1 MGASVSVRNQ
11 TPYIWHYEVIGDG
24 GGSGTLYSGGSVEN
38 KLNSRWIHNY
48 LKLRYGPHSW
58 NSFSYEFNSNKGNGD
73 ITFTIIETSNR
84 SYIQLLCSTENNSPT
99 CPNYGKQ
106 EEDRI
111 RQQQEEMER
120 RRQEEQR
127 RQQQEE
133 RRRQEQL
140 ERERRIQQEIER
152 ESELSGKKVSMG
164 KEKLRQKLS
173 LKAQQFNHQR
183 TQVLHQT
190 IEDDAAA
197 IQRDEPADLTI
208 KFDEL
213 LEKYEIT
220 EDRQDDKQ
228 EERLENRMKSLLN
241 ELTLRYFG
249 EPQQAIWCQ
258 LTIDRAISEGQHS
271 LTEKFSILTAVT
283 ELTLANKVYLPD
295 LDQKYDFLICL
306 LQHLYST
313 NPTLAQQ
320 LLLSILTMFPEVS
333 EKNKL
338 LLRQILFNM
347 IWAPSE
353 ILLFLQGVLGKDQEL
368 VTSILHTVRTNKLDL
383 LTTLS
388 ALKENEPVKYL
399 QLYAETE
406 RDKDANTIVNEMRNE
421 KYPDKLLSIMEE
433 ILGFMTEELPKHAKE
448 DLNPVTIDETKQMI
462 KSLDLTNPD
471 LAVLKVILLRM
482 SIAVQDCSTIYFQE
496 GKNIEGYFPCI
507 NPQESLLTAEKIE
520 GYFPRLTQLASL
532 LMLLLP
538 QLTGEK
544 GILLE
549 IGTGEG
555 KSCILAM
562 FATIQAI
569 RGINIDI
576 VTSSPVLARRDQ
588 EEWKKLY
595 DMFGV
600 TSSVVPPPQIEGS
613 SPESRDSKL
622 QEAYK
627 KQLVYGTVGSF
638 AADAL
643 RQEFEKDTT
652 RGERTF
658 DMVIVDEVDYMTL
671 DNGVQVTFL
680 SHEASGLRHLDQVLA
695 SIWSMVS
702 ICQPIEMEDTG
713 EIEWAT
719 GIQHFHKAAKVAVI
733 GSETSEKFSEFD
745 ILATGVQLG
754 IFSGEEFN
762 TFMQVLEKNEKD
774 NTMENREI
782 VDTFMAKVG
791 VAQQCDLLTI
801 LESAL
806 ENTVAI
812 DCYTVTNNKATLVE
826 KKTLDH
832 NPDILDIKM
841 LLLENGR
848 ASEILPEDKLIKATV
863 SELKSKITYSDNTQL
878 KLDVLVIPSFLEKYL
893 EDRLPVFVQ
902 NALKAI
908 MMTQGREYMIDQ
920 VLEDVSDKHLYHA
933 IIPVDF
939 QASGVLEKNKRWG
952 DGLQQFL
959 EIKHHLAITPLSNV
973 TNYLSNFHYFKRY
986 LKGNGLF
993 GVSGTLGGNADKD
1006 FLARHYETN
1015 SYTIPAHRHKKDVE
1029 LPAIQVSGKAQWM
1042 DILCKTAW
1050 RVADGGQVVL
1060 VVCED
1065 VKTANELQNKMLRDN
1080 PHPPITLYTI
1090 SEKHNIETTKFIGG
1104 HIIIATNLGGR
1115 GTDIK
1120 VDKDVNLCGGL
1131 FVLLTHYPGSRRVE
1145 KQVFGR
1151 TGRKGNPGMVQM
1163 IVCEDKLAPAYQ
1175 GQPVEIMRQLRE
1187 DYEVERIKDM
1197 ETDELL
1203 EIKMK
1208 EDLFETFCQFL
1219 ERFDSNFT
1227 KQEKE
1232 DLSGMKQNDV
1242 PQCFTDRGKKFD
1254 YNPALNAL
1262 KETWALWLTLHEEHI
1277 NRHED
1282 IDVLK
1287 ADLLEHLTNR
1297 RNMLLNG
1304 KSLNFY
1310 DHIKQAIGRTDL
1322 HCRNKNKCDYGAKSY
1337 WKDVE
1342 DCDPFYGAVAL
1353 YNQAFITINLAKGDY
1368 KAEARSLLE
1377 KAETKIDVYLSE
1389 TTNTMVSF
1397 QMATRGNF
1405 EPHHEGE
1412 PNFLKQID
1420 SRMSIYKA
1428 WIHNITLAVN
1438 KLKELQDKETA
1449 ITEESSVF
1457 SLSENQEYI
1466 TANEFTAMYENG
1478 LFIVFEVK
1486 KKPEFCFDALICF
1499 FIGMCQVIIGILICG
1514 LSFGAATNIGI
1525 SLISEGVSDMIEG
1538 ITGMITG
1545 TFDWASWAISKSIS
1559 IGMSLLSA
1567 GFSVLK
1573 KVAKSA
1579 YHATKGLLNGTK
1591 TLSSVAKDVIG
1602 AGKHAFKSIKGAVK
1616 AVSTGVLKSS
1626 TANIKTALKHATKYA
1641 VQEAAKQGIETALNY
1656 TIDTGI
1662 QAVFKE
1668 ILKDGFKI
1676 SVSSTV
1682 NQNAK
1687 LGNCLTEYIASAVP
1701 KGALQNSSNYK
1712 IDPKL
1717 EQQMKDLVQIMT
1729 KDQIPE
1735 LMNDDTTSK
1744 VSDVISRLSEVSKKG
1759 LELVENSEKNKLVK
1773 GIKISLKIAEH
1784 STNLAKMVQSIPT
1797 EHVINDIFVLN
1808 LVKTIEDQ
1816 QQYLGK
1822 YDQIGRHGLPDVIRL
1837 KNEFLFSISESVSEA
1852 FIDACS
1858 GHMSSFV
1865 NGYFKKKFNGATG
1878 KVVNNVI
1885 GRYKTEA
1892 FFKDLQHK
1900 HDMKT
1905 ASQTTGKASSE
1916 TETKELLDYAE
1927 KISDVNRPA
1936 SVLDIYVLTNSDL
1949 LQGKGIHLTVLD
1961 QHGITLSEESY
1972 PGTNRSAGQITLRL
1986 TKEPQ
1991 KTDSEKGII
2000 SKVKDR
2006 IKGVQN
2012 LYSGHFDL
2020 IQDGKVITV
2029 HSKNQNSFYTAM
2041 AQATMSNKTS
2051 DEINNEAVNLRN
2063 NVKDQIKNN
2072 LPAHYQMV
2080 QSQRAYDALVNNCG
2094 KYTIVG
2100 GSTTD
2105 REIHVEYE
2113 KNINPMKKACYG
2125 STGLTEYKIAKIY
2138 HLALVG
2144 PYKRVKYTSLF
2155 SHDMEDRGIVEA
2167 DQIPPKDSLKLARD
2181 HPQIEN
2187 LRQKNPKLYDM
2198 INSIESDPNGMNLLA
2213 MRVLKQHHRDA
2224 LTTGSSKESDNCRKL
2239 LADTLVN
2246 GDAEKSLKLSFIM
2259 AHPVASNQLLHNAGN
2274 PLSLGSNANFMSTE
2288 GTVSYYKAG
2297 FNQMLNQHNEKGII
2311 DQNQLERLKS
2321 WVADDKY
2328 LDLNTPEYTDVLKA
2342 IECKNLP

>member
-1 MGASVSVRNQ
+1 MGASVSIRNQ
-11 TPYIWHYEVIGDG
+11 TPYTWYYELLGDG
-24 GGSGTLYSGGSVEN
+24 GGSGRLKARSNVQIY
-38 KLNSRWIHNY
+38 LNVRWIHNY
-48 LKLRYGPHSW
+48 LKLKYDTHSW
-58 NSFSYEFNSNKGNGD
+58 NSFSYQFNSNKGNGD
-73 ITFTIIETSNR
+73 ITFTIIETSDR
-84 SYIQLLCSTENNSPT
+84 SYIQLLCSAESGAPS
-99 CPNYGKQ
+99 CVNYGKQ

-133 RRRQEQL
+133 MRRQEQL
-140 ERERRIQQEIER
+140 ERERRIQQEIEK
-152 ESELSGKKVSMG
+152 ESELSGNKVSKG

-183 TQVLHQT
+183 TQVLHQM

-197 IQRDEPADLTI
+197 VRRDEPAELKS
-208 KFDEL
+208 KFEEL
-213 LEKYEIT
+213 LQQFEIT
-220 EDRQDDKQ
+220 EDKDMQEDK
-228 EERLENRMKSLLN
+228 LENRMKNLRN
-241 ELTLRYFG
+241 ELILQYFG
-249 EPQQAIWCQ
+249 EPQQAIWFQ
-258 LTIDRAISEGQHS
+258 LTIDRAISKGEHS
-271 LTEKFSILTAVT
+271 LTEWFSILTALA
-283 ELTLANKVYLPD
+283 ELTLTNDSGNGKVYQPD
-295 LDQKYDFLICL
+295 LDQKYDFFIRL
-306 LQHLYST
+306 LEHLYST
-313 NPTLAQQ
+313 NPTLIQQ
-320 LLLSILTMFPEVS
+320 LALSILKDFPEVS
-333 EKNKL
+333 DKNKCL
-338 LLRQILFNM
+338 LSQILFNM

-388 ALKENEPVKYL
+388 ALKGNEPVKYL

-406 RDKDANTIVNEMRNE
+406 RDKDANNIVNEMRNE

-448 DLNPVTIDETKQMI
+448 DLNQVTIDETKQMI

-482 SIAVQDCSTIYFQE
+482 SIAVQDCSTIYFQD

-507 NPQESLLTAEKIE
+507 KPQESLLTAKKIE

-588 EEWKKLY
+588 EGWKTFY

-702 ICQPIEMEDTG
+702 MCQPIEMEDTG

-774 NTMENREI
+774 NTTENKEI

-801 LESAL
+801 LETAL

-826 KKTLDH
+826 KNFLDH

-848 ASEILPEDKLIKATV
+848 ASEIMPEEKLIKATV
-863 SELKSKITYSDNTQL
+863 SELKTKIKYSGKSEPSQSQKSDF
-878 KLDVLVIPSFLEKYL
+878 LVIPSFLEKYL

-920 VLEDVSDKHLYHA
+920 ALENVTDKQLYHA

-959 EIKHHLAITPLSNV
+959 EMKHQLAITPLSNV

-993 GVSGTLGGNADKD
+993 GVSGTLGGDADKD

-1015 SYTIPAHRHKKDVE
+1015 SYTIPAHRHKKVVE

-1065 VKTANELQNKMLRDN
+1065 VKTANELQNKMSRDN

-1203 EIKMK
+1203 EINIK
-1208 EDLFETFCQFL
+1208 EELFETFCTFL
-1219 ERFDSNFT
+1219 EEFDCKEFT
-1227 KQEKE
+1227 KDEKRE
-1232 DLSGMKQNDV
+1232 LSGINKNNV
-1242 PQCFTDRGKKFD
+1242 PKCFVDRSKKFD
-1254 YNPALNAL
+1254 YQPALNAL
-1262 KETWALWLTLHEEHI
+1262 KETWALWLTVHEEHI

-1282 IDVLK
+1282 INVLK

-1297 RNMLLNG
+1297 SKMLLKG

-1310 DHIKQAIGRTDL
+1310 DHIKQALGRTDL
-1322 HCRNKNKCDYGAKSY
+1322 HCRNKNNCDYGAKSY

-1368 KAEARSLLE
+1368 KAEARGLLE
-1377 KAETKIDVYLSE
+1377 KAKTKIDVYLLE

-1412 PNFLKQID
+1412 RNFLKQID

-1438 KLKELQDKETA
+1438 KLKELQDKGTA

-1457 SLSENQEYI
+1457 SLSENQDYI
-1466 TANEFTAMYENG
+1466 TANELIALHENG

-1499 FIGMCQVIIGILICG
+1499 FIGMCQVVIGILVCA
-1514 LSFGAATNIGI
+1514 LSFGAATNIGM

-1538 ITGMITG
+1538 ISGMIKG
-1545 TFDWASWAISKSIS
+1545 TFDWVSWAISKSIS
-1559 IGMSLLSA
+1559 IGMSLLTA

-1573 KVAKSA
+1573 NVVKSA

-1591 TLSSVAKDVIG
+1591 TLSSVATDVIG
-1602 AGKHAFKSIKGAVK
+1602 TGKHMFKSCQGAVK
-1616 AVSTGVLKSS
+1616 SVSTGVLKSS
-1626 TANIKTALKHATKYA
+1626 TANIKTALKHATKYT

-1656 TIDTGI
+1656 AIDTGI

-1712 IDPKL
+1712 IDSKL

-1729 KDQIPE
+1729 KDLIPE

-1744 VSDVISRLSEVSKKG
+1744 VSEVISRLSEVSKKG
-1759 LELVENSEKNKLVK
+1759 LELVENSGKNKLVK
-1773 GIKISLKIAEH
+1773 GIKISLLIAEH
-1784 STNLAKMVQSIPT
+1784 STNLAKMVQSI
-1797 EHVINDIFVLN
+1797 
-1808 LVKTIEDQ
+1808 
-1816 QQYLGK
+1816 
-1822 YDQIGRHGLPDVIRL
+1822 
-1837 KNEFLFSISESVSEA
+1837 
-1852 FIDACS
+1852 
-1858 GHMSSFV
+1858 
-1865 NGYFKKKFNGATG
+1865 
-1878 KVVNNVI
+1878 
-1885 GRYKTEA
+1885 
-1892 FFKDLQHK
+1892 
-1900 HDMKT
+1900 
-1905 ASQTTGKASSE
+1905 
-1916 TETKELLDYAE
+1916 
-1927 KISDVNRPA
+1927 
-1936 SVLDIYVLTNSDL
+1936 
-1949 LQGKGIHLTVLD
+1949 
-1961 QHGITLSEESY
+1961 SY
-1972 PGTNRSAGQITLRL
+1972 R
-1986 TKEPQ
+1986 
-1991 KTDSEKGII
+1991 
-2000 SKVKDR
+2000 
-2006 IKGVQN
+2006 
-2012 LYSGHFDL
+2012 
-2020 IQDGKVITV
+2020 
-2029 HSKNQNSFYTAM
+2029 
-2041 AQATMSNKTS
+2041 
-2051 DEINNEAVNLRN
+2051 
-2063 NVKDQIKNN
+2063 
-2072 LPAHYQMV
+2072 
-2080 QSQRAYDALVNNCG
+2080 
-2094 KYTIVG
+2094 
-2100 GSTTD
+2100 
-2105 REIHVEYE
+2105 
-2113 KNINPMKKACYG
+2113 ACY
-2125 STGLTEYKIAKIY
+2125 
-2138 HLALVG
+2138 
-2144 PYKRVKYTSLF
+2144 
-2155 SHDMEDRGIVEA
+2155 
-2167 DQIPPKDSLKLARD
+2167 Q
-2181 HPQIEN
+2181 
-2187 LRQKNPKLYDM
+2187 
-2198 INSIESDPNGMNLLA
+2198 
-2213 MRVLKQHHRDA
+2213 
-2224 LTTGSSKESDNCRKL
+2224 
-2239 LADTLVN
+2239 
-2246 GDAEKSLKLSFIM
+2246 
-2259 AHPVASNQLLHNAGN
+2259 
-2274 PLSLGSNANFMSTE
+2274 
-2288 GTVSYYKAG
+2288 
-2297 FNQMLNQHNEKGII
+2297 
-2311 DQNQLERLKS
+2311 
-2321 WVADDKY
+2321 
-2328 LDLNTPEYTDVLKA
+2328 
-2342 IECKNLP
+2342 